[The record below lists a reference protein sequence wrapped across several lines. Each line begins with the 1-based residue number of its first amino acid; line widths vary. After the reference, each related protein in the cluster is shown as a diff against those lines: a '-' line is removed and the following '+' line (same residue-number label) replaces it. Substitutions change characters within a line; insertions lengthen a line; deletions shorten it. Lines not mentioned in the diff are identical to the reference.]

1 MKAMLLRKIGG
12 PDQLKLED
20 VETPEPGSKEVVVGL
35 QAAALNRRDLMV
47 VQGRYPGMKLPAI
60 PGSDGAGVV
69 VAVGDEVNNVL
80 TGDEVIINPGLN
92 WGNDMNKKRADFTI
106 LGNPTDGTY
115 AQYVKVPA
123 ENVYSKPS
131 HLSWE
136 EAAALPLAGLTAY
149 RALVTK
155 GGVKKGETVLIP
167 GVGGGVAT
175 YLVQFAAALGAEVY
189 VTSSKEEK
197 IEKAKSFGATGGV
210 NYTSDDWS
218 EELEKLTGG
227 IDLSIDSIGGEVFK
241 TLVSLG
247 KIGSRIVS
255 FGATRGP
262 VPNLLLPS
270 MTVKEMSVIGS
281 TMGSPKDFADMVK
294 FVEEHKIHPILDKT
308 FSVEEATEALL
319 RMEKGEN
326 LGKIVLSIPQD

>member
-1 MKAMLLRKIGG
+1 MKAIILREAGSPK
-12 PDQLKLED
+12 QLKLED
-20 VETPEPGSKEVVVGL
+20 VEMPKAGTKEIVVRL
-35 QAAALNRRDLMV
+35 KASALNRRDLMI

-60 PGSDGAGVV
+60 LGSDGAGEVIE
-69 VAVGDEVNNVL
+69 VGSEIEDFNIGE
-80 TGDEVIINPGLN
+80 EVIINPGLN
-92 WGNDMNKKRADFTI
+92 WGSDTYKKRANFTI
-106 LGNPTDGTY
+106 IGNPIDGTF

-131 HLSWE
+131 HLTWE
-136 EAAALPLAGLTAY
+136 EAAALPLSGLTAY

-155 GGVKKGETVLIP
+155 GNVKEGETVLIP

-175 YLVQFAAALGAEVY
+175 YLVQFASVLGAKVY

-210 NYTSDDWS
+210 NYTSDHWS
-218 EELEKLTGG
+218 EELGKLTGG
-227 IDLSIDSIGGEVFK
+227 IDLSIDSIGGDVFK
-241 TLVSLG
+241 SLVSLG

-270 MTVKEMSVIGS
+270 MTIKEMSVIGS
-281 TMGSPKDFADMVK
+281 TMGSPQDFVKMVK
-294 FVEEHKIHPILDKT
+294 FVEEHKIHPILDKIY
-308 FSVEEATEALL
+308 SLEEVSDAFF

-326 LGKIVLSIPQD
+326 FGKIVLTIPQN